1 MNRKAKRNK
10 YKKLQRKLQNEFD
23 FWREMRQIDAFTEN
37 SQKREI
43 RTVSVMYNP
52 NGADRFLGGIGP
64 DLNIV
69 MAANRMAE
77 EILKH
82 KEFIKITDTGY
93 GILYQLDIIKAE

>member
-10 YKKLQRKLQNEFD
+10 YKKLQRKLQNEMD
-23 FWREMRQIDAFTEN
+23 FWKEVQQIEAFTEN
-37 SQKREI
+37 SKRREI
-43 RTVSVMYNP
+43 RTVSVLYNP
-52 NGADRFLGGIGP
+52 NGPDKFLGGIEP
-64 DLNIV
+64 DVNIV